1 MANITKENGL
11 SNGVFIFELDKKYQG
26 KKSVMLLEQFK
37 DELVHDVM
45 SSRIRTVPHR
55 NFKKYDDNGY
65 MTMTLA
71 YKP

>member
-45 SSRIRTVPHR
+45 SSRIRTVPYH